1 MAATRTT
8 STANPNEMKPENFS
22 SPKEYMVAKTEA
34 ENRQKVQIYI
44 PRDPGGDPELVVQHN
59 GRTYQIKRGQNVM
72 VPAIVAE
79 ILSQSQHQQDLAYQ
93 KTVEAAGSLN

>member
-1 MAATRTT
+1 MAVKRTV
-8 STANPNEMKPENFS
+8 SSNPAEINRESFAS
-22 SPKEYMVAKTEA
+22 AKEYMVAKTEA